1 MQALDPTESLLD
13 QLPVGAFRLD
23 AGLRAMYVNRLMA
36 EFTGLPHG
44 RIRTEELVQLP
55 LPGDLRKKW
64 LAASQAALRDGATQ
78 TIEFT
83 YPAKSGVRQVSLR
96 IAPQRNAAGVIE
108 GVLGTAM
115 DVSELRKT
123 EDALRESERRFEA
136 FMDHTPAIA
145 WMKDPRGRYIFRNKA
160 FRDRYGE
167 PGEDWSGRSDDDFFA
182 PEDAALFASTDLS
195 VIATGQPAEFE
206 TSSRD
211 RAGNVS
217 EWLIQKFPLRD
228 ASGQFFVGGVGVNI
242 NEHKRLERALQE
254 SESRFQAFL
263 DHSPTLSWMKDED
276 GRYLYVSAIYKRFL
290 GVTDDSWRGKTDFE
304 LFGDTPFAQ
313 RCRELEEKVLVTGE
327 SLETDGP
334 ASDADGGEHHWLL
347 VRFLFRDIAGGRFV
361 GGVATDVTRRQ
372 RAEEL
377 VRLQSLTDEMTG
389 LYNRRGFK
397 LLVEQELRHAR
408 RHGAHCALFYV
419 DLDGLKGINSAHGH
433 EGGDSAITA
442 VGEALRVAVRN
453 SDIVARVGG
462 DEFVVFAPNCENAA
476 QLRDRVHEEV
486 GKYNSAGALPF
497 HLSASIGIK
506 EFAPGSDISID
517 DAMAQADTLMF
528 EAKSSRKQQHA
539 GQ

>member
-1 MQALDPTESLLD
+1 MHPLSATESLLD

-23 AGLRAMYVNRLMA
+23 GGLREMYVNRLMA

-44 RIRTEELVQLP
+44 RIDTARLASLP

-78 TIEFT
+78 IIEFT
-83 YPAKSGVRQVSLR
+83 YPLGDAIKQVSLR
-96 IAPQRNAAGVIE
+96 IAPERGAGGAIS

-115 DVSELRKT
+115 DISQLRRT

-145 WMKDPRGRYIFRNKA
+145 WMKDPQGRYIYRNKA

-182 PEDAALFASTDLS
+182 PEDAAMFASTDLS
-195 VIATGQPAEFE
+195 VIATGKPVQFE
-206 TSSRD
+206 TSSSD
-211 RAGNVS
+211 RQGRS
-217 EWLIQKFPLRD
+217 SDWLIQKFPLRD
-228 ASGQFFVGGVGVNI
+228 SSGRFFVGGVGVLI
-242 NEHKRLERALQE
+242 DERKRLEQALAE

-276 GRYLYVSAIYKRFL
+276 GRYLYVSETYKQFL
-290 GVTDDSWRGKTDFE
+290 GIDDDRWRGKTDFD
-304 LFGDTPFAQ
+304 LFDRHFAQ
-313 RCRELEEKVLVTGE
+313 RCRELELKVLADGI

-334 ASDADGGEHHWLL
+334 APDARGGEHHWLL

-397 LLVEQELRHAR
+397 LLVEQELRHVR
-408 RHGAHCALFYV
+408 RQREHCALLYV

-433 EGGDSAITA
+433 EGGDSAIVTVA
-442 VGEALRVAVRN
+442 EALRVAVRN

-462 DEFVVFAPNCENAA
+462 DEFVVI
-476 QLRDRVHEEV
+476 LVDT
-486 GKYNSAGALPF
+486 
-497 HLSASIGIK
+497 
-506 EFAPGSDISID
+506 
-517 DAMAQADTLMF
+517 DADQAQAIADRLRESGAHSAPVPF
-528 EAKSSRKQQHA
+528 SL
-539 GQ
+539 GW